1 MTPKQ
6 FLLICEIVRLLQV
19 FDDSNGMTLLDAL
32 TRAVFTPVHEQNVRL
47 YVDALTLLS
56 LRDDLDDFR
65 EFLEQPIMTTFVDQ
79 SCEVTWMFWWIC

>member
-1 MTPKQ
+1 
-6 FLLICEIVRLLQV
+6 
-19 FDDSNGMTLLDAL
+19 MTLLDAL
-32 TRAVFTPVHEQNVRL
+32 TRAVVTPVHEQNVRL